1 MNVRIDP
8 AQEASALALYEPIN
22 ESRRRFLAGTAVV
35 CFGAEDAP
43 AKTEKKKK
51 TGKKKKEE
59 TKKEQR

>member
-1 MNVRIDP
+1 MKKLMTMM
-8 AQEASALALYEPIN
+8 LAL
-22 ESRRRFLAGTAVV
+22 SFLAGTAVV